1 MSSSAITS
9 EQLLPDSERV
19 MPLTRPDSDAAEHK
33 LMCYCEICKRP
44 DAMYWKKGA
53 KDARKRMS

>member
-1 MSSSAITS
+1 MIET
-9 EQLLPDSERV
+9 LPDSKRV
-19 MPLTRPDSDAAEHK
+19 MPPTRPDSDAAEHK

-53 KDARKRMS
+53 KDARKRMV

>member
-1 MSSSAITS
+1 MSNSAITS
-9 EQLLPDSERV
+9 KQLLPDSERV

>member
-1 MSSSAITS
+1 MSSSAIAS

-53 KDARKRMS
+53 KDARKRMD

>member
-1 MSSSAITS
+1 MNSSAIPS
-9 EQLLPDSERV
+9 ELLPDSERT

-53 KDARKRMS
+53 KDARKRMD

>member
-1 MSSSAITS
+1 MSSSVIPS
-9 EQLLPDSERV
+9 ELLPDSERV
-19 MPLTRPDSDAAEHK
+19 LPLK

>member
-1 MSSSAITS
+1 MSASAIPS
-9 EQLLPDSERV
+9 ELLPDSKRV

-53 KDARKRMS
+53 KDARKRMG

>member
-1 MSSSAITS
+1 MI
-9 EQLLPDSERV
+9 ELLPDAKRK
-19 MPLTRPDSDAAEHK
+19 MPATRPDSDAAEHK

-53 KDARKRMS
+53 KDARKRMD